1 MDSSSMSDVKL
12 SAKNLLAVSIKVLNL
27 FLMIVSPK
35 MVAPPIKTRIT
46 RLLKCRYPI
55 ILPGMSW
62 ISKPELVAAVSNAG
76 GVGILATGPLS
87 PKETEESIQRIRQ
100 LTDKNFGV
108 GVTLLM
114 PGSKENAEIALRE
127 QVGLINIS
135 LGKAQWIADEIHSYG
150 GTVLATVTNRQHAQA
165 ALDAGADA
173 LMVTGYEAAA
183 HGSEVGNISL
193 IPSFAQ
199 SFPDI
204 PIVAAGGFATGSGLS
219 AALTLGADAIAMG
232 SRFAVSR
239 ESSLSQA
246 AKDAICSS
254 SEVETIYGS
263 NFDGIS
269 ARVLKTPISQRLMNQ
284 PPALPIV
291 IWRALKAS
299 RDFSIPIWKVLPGLL
314 TQWDKLFA
322 VAQFGA
328 ATKYLESATIH
339 GDLLNGV
346 QFVGQSQGMIHS
358 IEGVDEIVQKIMAD
372 AASASIRTASCFSG
386 ADLE

>member
-1 MDSSSMSDVKL
+1 
-12 SAKNLLAVSIKVLNL
+12 
-27 FLMIVSPK
+27 

-87 PKETEESIQRIRQ
+87 ARETQESIQRIRE
-100 LTDKNFGV
+100 LTDKTFGV

-114 PGSKENAEIALRE
+114 PGSKENAQIALSE
-127 QVGLINIS
+127 KVELINIS
-135 LGKAQWIADEIHSYG
+135 LGKAQWISDEIHSYG
-150 GTVLATVTNRQHAQA
+150 GTILATVTNRQHAKA
-165 ALDAGADA
+165 ALDSGADA

-183 HGSEVGNISL
+183 HGSDVGNISL

-199 SFPDI
+199 SFPDV

-232 SRFAVSR
+232 TRFAVSR

-254 SEVETIYGS
+254 TESDTLYGS

-269 ARVLKTPISQRLMNQ
+269 ARVLRTPLSQRLMNR
-284 PPALPIV
+284 PPNLPTI

-299 RDFSIPIWKVLPGLL
+299 RDFSIPIWKVIPGLL

-328 ATKYLESATIH
+328 ATKYLETATIH

-346 QFVGQSQGMIHS
+346 QFVGQSQGMINE
-358 IEGVDEIVQKIMAD
+358 IESVDEIVQRVMAD
-372 AASASIRTASCFSG
+372 AATASIRTASSFSR
-386 ADLE
+386 DELKC